1 MERLAALKIS
11 EIKLKY
17 ATFLG
22 SFFYVVIDKTSKKKT
37 SRALYIMTLGRVDSA
52 TTKARAEARKSVT
65 MAVNVKVT
73 VIPQPPV

>member
-1 MERLAALKIS
+1 
-11 EIKLKY
+11 
-17 ATFLG
+17 
-22 SFFYVVIDKTSKKKT
+22 
-37 SRALYIMTLGRVDSA
+37 MTLGRVDSA